1 MDLPALDYFT
11 ASGRRSRRGALMAP
25 QQQPRPDGGIII
37 AGMMLAIGFI
47 TGRCTAPTSQ
57 PAEAPQALAAVPPE
71 PNSSSSS
78 KPAADRP
85 LQVRLTAAE
94 SSAFYANCSEARAA
108 GAAPIYAGQ
117 PGYRSRLDR
126 DGDGIACE

>member
-1 MDLPALDYFT
+1 
-11 ASGRRSRRGALMAP
+11 MAR
-25 QQQPRPDGGIII
+25 QEHQPRHDRGFII
-37 AGMMLAIGFI
+37 AGAMLAIGFL
-47 TGRCTAPTSQ
+47 TGRCSAPTSQ
-57 PAEAPQALAAVPPE
+57 PAVAPQALAAVPPE
-71 PNSSSSS
+71 PNSSSST

-85 LQVRLTAAE
+85 LHVRSTVAE

-117 PGYRSRLDR
+117 PGYRPRLDR